1 MKHLSLRN
9 AVIDTAQKMTALGL
23 NQGTAGNVSVRADD
37 TLLLTPSGVAYED
50 LTPGDIV
57 SMTFDNL
64 WSVENPGRYP
74 TSEWRI
80 HRDILSAHNEVGAV
94 LHAHSPFCTTLAC
107 LQRDIPAFHYMIA
120 VAGGDSIRCAPYATF
135 GTEELSK
142 AALAALEDR
151 KACLLAHHGLIA
163 CGTDLKAALKL
174 AVEVETL
181 AQVYWRALQ
190 IGEPALLS
198 TEEMQRVLKKF
209 DAGYGFG
216 SEPDNDS

>member
-1 MKHLSLRN
+1 MKHLSLRH
-9 AVIDTAQKMTALGL
+9 AIIETAQKMTALGL

-57 SMTFDNL
+57 SMTFDNR

-80 HRDILSAHNEVGAV
+80 HRDILSTHNEVGAV

-151 KACLLAHHGLIA
+151 KACLLAQHGMIA
-163 CGTDLKAALKL
+163 CGTDLTEALKL

-181 AQVYWRALQ
+181 AQTYWRALQ
-190 IGEPALLS
+190 IGEPTVLS
-198 TEEMQRVLKKF
+198 TQEMQRVLKKF
-209 DAGYGFG
+209 AAGYGFG
-216 SEPDNDS
+216 SEPDNEP

>member
-1 MKHLSLRN
+1 MKHLSLRH
-9 AVIDTAQKMTALGL
+9 AIIETAQKMTALGL

-57 SMTFDNL
+57 SMTFDNR

-80 HRDILSAHNEVGAV
+80 HRDILSTHNEVGAV

-120 VAGGDSIRCAPYATF
+120 VAGGHR
-135 GTEELSK
+135 EESF
-142 AALAALEDR
+142 AACR
-151 KACLLAHHGLIA
+151 WLID
-163 CGTDLKAALKL
+163 T
-174 AVEVETL
+174 
-181 AQVYWRALQ
+181 
-190 IGEPALLS
+190 
-198 TEEMQRVLKKF
+198 LKKDVPIWKKDVF
-209 DAGYGFG
+209 ADGTVDWVSPEGV
-216 SEPDNDS
+216 SPEPTERNG